1 MAAAPRRTS
10 TFGEAGPLG
19 ADKSPDPTVPQ
30 PDGVDGGGEEGEE
43 LFGEVCS
50 KDFLGFGFGGRSYG
64 DQLLDAVKKTK
75 QHCAVRV
82 RVRSLAPSG
91 VAVVWVQHD
100 FAFLGGS
107 LGCAEGERVA
117 RAFELA
123 TERRLCVVVACRTG
137 GARMQ
142 EGTLSLMQM
151 AKVSV
156 AVAAHRRAGLPFV
169 SVLEDPTYGGVS
181 ASYAMQADVKV
192 AVAGARIGF
201 AGPGVI
207 LNTMFDADEA
217 NYDAACPAEFQSAEY
232 CLRQG
237 AVDVVAAD
245 AAGLAKTVHDVA
257 ACLAARG
264 AAAAPAPPPAPPSA
278 ADLAATPDY
287 TASRALDRPQ
297 YEDLR
302 DLLFADFVELAGDG
316 RVGRDACLSG
326 GLATFRGGPPV
337 VVLGCRKGHS
347 AAELAA
353 HNYGMP
359 SPAGYRTAL
368 KLFRLAE
375 RFGLPVVTFVDTCGA
390 WPSFEAE
397 GAGQSEAIAT
407 NLTAMAGLAVPIIT
421 VVLGEGGSGGALG
434 IAMGNRVAMLSQAY
448 YGVISPEGAASI
460 LGRYADDDDK
470 KARFPADC
478 QALAEAQGIYAHQLE
493 KLGVVDA
500 VLVEAVGETAARCPE
515 TAARVGAFVATAL
528 GELGALDAV
537 QLVADR
543 HGKYRALGEFAEL
556 DAAARAAAVADAD
569 ARGAARPKRAAP
581 STAPC
586 KLVAHL
592 AAQVVGGERSRF
604 RGLAPV
610 NAPLEGPAAP
620 AVEPPKAVENA
631 KTVLDRSGPEAM
643 AAWVRSQSRVL
654 VTDTTMRDAHQSL
667 LATRVRTLDLVRGAR
682 VASALLPDAFS
693 FECWG
698 GATFDVSYRF
708 LKEDPW
714 DRLRALRAAAPNVC
728 TQMLIRGANAVGYT
742 SYPDNVVTEFVRLA
756 ALNGMD
762 VFRIFDCFNDV
773 GQMRTCVDAVRAA
786 GKVAEVCVCYTSD
799 CLASDVYDVAY
810 YAGVAAEAAAAG
822 AHLIGIKDMAGL
834 LKPAAAAPLLAA
846 IRGVCDLPVH
856 FHTHCTSSAS
866 VAVALEMTRA
876 GCDVVDFATA
886 AMADLTSQPSLNAFC
901 AAMEGLERA
910 PGIDYMRLEP
920 YDVYWA
926 KVRAMYAPFETGML
940 AGSARVFDH
949 EIPGGQYAN
958 LFVQCQSMGLADRW
972 EEVLDAYRDVNK
984 LFGDVVKVTPSSKCV
999 GDLAL
1004 YLVTRKMTAADVLD
1018 GSKTLDYP
1026 DSVVGLMEGRLG
1038 FPHRGFPADVQ
1049 QAILGDRKPLTTRPS
1064 AALPPADFGAEA
1076 ARLAAAHGR
1085 PLDAERTMASVLYP
1099 KVFDDFMRFCVDET
1113 CVSVYLPTP
1122 VYLHG
1127 LAVGQTA
1134 RLASLPAPLAKLEC
1148 GVDAVDAV
1156 VDVDVTL
1163 KRVGPLKAGRMR
1175 TLVFDVN
1182 GAEQRVEVKNPAPEG
1197 EFDGPMAD
1205 AGDAAHVAAPMPG
1218 AVDKVLAAD
1227 GAAVAAGDD
1236 LCVVSAMKMEVAVK
1250 CHRAGTLAL
1259 KVDAGAKVVEG
1270 ALLAT
1275 IN

>member
-1 MAAAPRRTS
+1 MATPRDETELAARLGAVKLGATPRRTS

-30 PDGVDGGGEEGEE
+30 PDGLDGGGEEGEE

-207 LNTMFDADEA
+207 LNTMFDMDEA
-217 NYDAACPAEFQSAEY
+217 RYDADCPAEFQSAEY

-245 AAGLAKTVHDVA
+245 AAELAKTVHDVA

-264 AAAAPAPPPAPPSA
+264 AAPAPAPPPAPPSP

-302 DLLFADFVELAGDG
+302 DLLFSDFVELAGDG

-390 WPSFEAE
+390 WPSFAAE

-407 NLTAMAGLAVPIIT
+407 NLTAMAGLAVPNIT

-500 VLVEAVGETAARCPE
+500 VLVEARGETAARCPE

-528 GELGALDAV
+528 GELGALDAA

-586 KLVAHL
+586 KLVTHL

-604 RGLAPV
+604 RGLAPPA
-610 NAPLEGPAAP
+610 APLEGPAAP

-631 KTVLDRSGPEAM
+631 KTVLDQSGPEAM
-643 AAWVRSQSRVL
+643 AAWVRQQSRVL

-762 VFRIFDCFNDV
+762 VFRIFDCFNDVGHRAGQESEIPNFKGSYLGRFPLVSADFWTSDHLSERSRSVGAFFRNAHARNTHVESTLNLSCPAQV

-926 KVRAMYAPFETGML
+926 KVRAMYAPFCVE
-940 AGSARVFDH
+940 FNH
-949 EIPGGQYAN
+949 
-958 LFVQCQSMGLADRW
+958 W
-972 EEVLDAYRDVNK
+972 
-984 LFGDVVKVTPSSKCV
+984 FGWS
-999 GDLAL
+999 
-1004 YLVTRKMTAADVLD
+1004 
-1018 GSKTLDYP
+1018 
-1026 DSVVGLMEGRLG
+1026 
-1038 FPHRGFPADVQ
+1038 
-1049 QAILGDRKPLTTRPS
+1049 
-1064 AALPPADFGAEA
+1064 
-1076 ARLAAAHGR
+1076 
-1085 PLDAERTMASVLYP
+1085 
-1099 KVFDDFMRFCVDET
+1099 
-1113 CVSVYLPTP
+1113 
-1122 VYLHG
+1122 
-1127 LAVGQTA
+1127 
-1134 RLASLPAPLAKLEC
+1134 
-1148 GVDAVDAV
+1148 
-1156 VDVDVTL
+1156 
-1163 KRVGPLKAGRMR
+1163 
-1175 TLVFDVN
+1175 
-1182 GAEQRVEVKNPAPEG
+1182 
-1197 EFDGPMAD
+1197 
-1205 AGDAAHVAAPMPG
+1205 
-1218 AVDKVLAAD
+1218 
-1227 GAAVAAGDD
+1227 
-1236 LCVVSAMKMEVAVK
+1236 
-1250 CHRAGTLAL
+1250 
-1259 KVDAGAKVVEG
+1259 
-1270 ALLAT
+1270 
-1275 IN
+1275 

>member
-245 AAGLAKTVHDVA
+245 AAELAKTVHDVA
-257 ACLAARG
+257 ACLAALGRWRAS
-264 AAAAPAPPPAPPSA
+264 AAALA
-278 ADLAATPDY
+278 AVGRRTSAATPDY

-326 GLATFRGGPPV
+326 ARDVPG
-337 VVLGCRKGHS
+337 
-347 AAELAA
+347 AA
-353 HNYGMP
+353 
-359 SPAGYRTAL
+359 
-368 KLFRLAE
+368 RL
-375 RFGLPVVTFVDTCGA
+375 
-390 WPSFEAE
+390 
-397 GAGQSEAIAT
+397 AGQSEAIAT

-448 YGVISPEGAASI
+448 YGVISPEAP
-460 LGRYADDDDK
+460 R
-470 KARFPADC
+470 R
-478 QALAEAQGIYAHQLE
+478 
-493 KLGVVDA
+493 
-500 VLVEAVGETAARCPE
+500 R
-515 TAARVGAFVATAL
+515 R
-528 GELGALDAV
+528 
-537 QLVADR
+537 R
-543 HGKYRALGEFAEL
+543 
-556 DAAARAAAVADAD
+556 AVAVP
-569 ARGAARPKRAAP
+569 GLARPAR
-581 STAPC
+581 
-586 KLVAHL
+586 
-592 AAQVVGGERSRF
+592 RSD
-604 RGLAPV
+604 
-610 NAPLEGPAAP
+610 GPAAP

-1049 QAILGDRKPLTTRPS
+1049 QAILGDRKPLTTRP
-1064 AALPPADFGAEA
+1064 
-1076 ARLAAAHGR
+1076 
-1085 PLDAERTMASVLYP
+1085 
-1099 KVFDDFMRFCVDET
+1099 
-1113 CVSVYLPTP
+1113 
-1122 VYLHG
+1122 
-1127 LAVGQTA
+1127 TA
-1134 RLASLPAPLAKLEC
+1134 PAPS
-1148 GVDAVDAV
+1148 
-1156 VDVDVTL
+1156 
-1163 KRVGPLKAGRMR
+1163 P
-1175 TLVFDVN
+1175 
-1182 GAEQRVEVKNPAPEG
+1182 
-1197 EFDGPMAD
+1197 
-1205 AGDAAHVAAPMPG
+1205 
-1218 AVDKVLAAD
+1218 
-1227 GAAVAAGDD
+1227 GDD
-1236 LCVVSAMKMEVAVK
+1236 PRVVSAMKMEVAVK

-1275 IN
+1275 INQTSGARARSRYTHVVVDEVHERSSDVDLLLLVLKRAVGRGAAPASC

>member
-30 PDGVDGGGEEGEE
+30 PDGLDGGGEEGEE

-100 FAFLGGS
+100 FAS
-107 LGCAEGERVA
+107 SA
-117 RAFELA
+117 
-123 TERRLCVVVACRTG
+123 
-137 GARMQ
+137 GASAAPAS

-156 AVAAHRRAGLPFV
+156 AVATHRRSGLPFV

-217 NYDAACPAEFQSAEY
+217 RYDAACPPEFQSAEY

-245 AAGLAKTVHDVA
+245 AAGVAKTVHDVA

-287 TASRALDRPQ
+287 TASPATAASAGTRASR
-297 YEDLR
+297 
-302 DLLFADFVELAGDG
+302 
-316 RVGRDACLSG
+316 

-528 GELGALDAV
+528 GELGALDAA
-537 QLVADR
+537 QL
-543 HGKYRALGEFAEL
+543 
-556 DAAARAAAVADAD
+556 
-569 ARGAARPKRAAP
+569 
-581 STAPC
+581 
-586 KLVAHL
+586 
-592 AAQVVGGERSRF
+592 VVGGGRGSGPRRKRRF
-604 RGLAPV
+604 D
-610 NAPLEGPAAP
+610 GPAAP

-654 VTDTTMRDAHQSL
+654 
-667 LATRVRTLDLVRGAR
+667 
-682 VASALLPDAFS
+682 
-693 FECWG
+693 
-698 GATFDVSYRF
+698 
-708 LKEDPW
+708 
-714 DRLRALRAAAPNVC
+714 
-728 TQMLIRGANAVGYT
+728 MLIRGANAVGYT

-866 VAVALEMTRA
+866 
-876 GCDVVDFATA
+876 
-886 AMADLTSQPSLNAFC
+886 PSLNAFC

-926 KVRAMYAPFETGML
+926 K
-940 AGSARVFDH
+940 
-949 EIPGGQYAN
+949 
-958 LFVQCQSMGLADRW
+958 CQSMGLADRW

-1018 GSKTLDYP
+1018 GSKALDYP
-1026 DSVVGLMEGRLG
+1026 DS
-1038 FPHRGFPADVQ
+1038 
-1049 QAILGDRKPLTTRPS
+1049 
-1064 AALPPADFGAEA
+1064 
-1076 ARLAAAHGR
+1076 
-1085 PLDAERTMASVLYP
+1085 
-1099 KVFDDFMRFCVDET
+1099 VFDDFMRFCVDET

-1175 TLVFDVN
+1175 TPVFDVN

-1218 AVDKVLAAD
+1218 AVDKVATGRRA
-1227 GAAVAAGDD
+1227 AAGDD
-1236 LCVVSAMKMEVAVK
+1236 PASSAP
-1250 CHRAGTLAL
+1250 
-1259 KVDAGAKVVEG
+1259 
-1270 ALLAT
+1270 
-1275 IN
+1275 